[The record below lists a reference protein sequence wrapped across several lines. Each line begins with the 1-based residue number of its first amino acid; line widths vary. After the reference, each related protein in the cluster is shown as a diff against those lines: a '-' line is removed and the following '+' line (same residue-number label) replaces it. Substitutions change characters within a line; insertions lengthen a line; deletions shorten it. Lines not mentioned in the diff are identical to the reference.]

1 MNLRN
6 KWTMGLLTLGAV
18 AVIGLSAGAVY
29 AQSATAT
36 PDQTPAAS
44 VPQGSGP
51 QGSDQQR
58 PGARQDNSAILA
70 DVLGLTTDQLQAA
83 VVKARDAAIDQA
95 LASGKITQ
103 EQADQMKSNDGMR
116 GPDWGPGLGAGADH
130 DAELAAALGITEDAL
145 KAAKAEVNKRVLAAD
160 VADGK
165 ITQEEADLMTAQQ
178 ALADYVK
185 EPMETAYKT
194 AVAQAVTAGVI
205 TQDQADKILSENGGY
220 PFGPGMGGPRP
231 GRGPGGHHGGPLG
244 GPNGGPA
251 QNPGQA
257 PSNSPIQPDSTS
269 TPQQ

>member
-6 KWTMGLLTLGAV
+6 KWTMGLLTLGTA

-44 VPQGSGP
+44 APQGPGP

-58 PGARQDNSAILA
+58 PDARQDNSAILA
-70 DVLGLTTDQLQAA
+70 DVLGITPDQLLAA
-83 VVKARDAAIDQA
+83 VVKARNAAIDQA
-95 LASGKITQ
+95 LTDGKITQ

-116 GPDWGPGLGAGADH
+116 GPDWGPGLGTGADH

-145 KAAKAEVNKRVLAAD
+145 KAAKAETNKRVLAAD
-160 VADGK
+160 VAAGK
-165 ITQEEADLMTAQQ
+165 ITQEEADLMTARQ
-178 ALADYVK
+178 ALAEYIK
-185 EPMETAYKT
+185 EPMETAYKA

-231 GRGPGGHHGGPLG
+231 DRGPGGHHGGP
-244 GPNGGPA
+244 A
-251 QNPGQA
+251 QNPDQA